1 MSSLI
6 FTCLLTSVY
15 TVAVDGIKPN
25 QQDYPLNVRIGR
37 CDLNEFDCNPN
48 DSSPTCIPFSVVRDC
63 IIDCENGADEECG
76 HNQTMCDVNI
86 KRTNSMCGKCVEN
99 NEVDRFCVDRKW
111 KNLYCPSI
119 DTISFVTFH
128 VRQCQTTQNC
138 VHESW
143 LNDGEMKVRTVCS
156 TYLINSIQ
164 VKCVE
169 TTTPKTTVKHEHNNQ
184 TPKLRPSDCSEILQ
198 LKPDANS
205 SKPQKA
211 YDPHCLN
218 ADQCPSFWLLCDFE
232 LFGGGWTKIL
242 HREWPTQIHFN
253 KTWAEYKVGFGSLAI
268 DREFWLGNDRLHSLT
283 AGRQCVN
290 ELIIKMKTAREG
302 REVIARYSS
311 FMISDESDLF
321 RLNLGP
327 LVTNPS
333 LTTVDE
339 LISSRSQYFVTWDR
353 QVHYCSQTQG
363 GWWMSPG
370 SCNYGLTADMKAQRN
385 HGGVVW
391 NNDRMVSIS
400 VYMRPNQ
407 FVAPVLNQFAYLK
420 VQP

>member
-1 MSSLI
+1 ML
-6 FTCLLTSVY
+6 
-15 TVAVDGIKPN
+15 K
-25 QQDYPLNVRIGR
+25 DYPLNVRIGR
-37 CDLNEFDCNPN
+37 CDLNEFDCSPN
-48 DSSPTCIPFSVVRDC
+48 DPSPTCIPFSVVRDC

-76 HNQTMCDVNI
+76 YNQTMCDVNI

-99 NEVDRFCVDRKW
+99 NEADRFCVDRKW
-111 KNLYCPSI
+111 KNLCY
-119 DTISFVTFH
+119 
-128 VRQCQTTQNC
+128 
-138 VHESW
+138 EE
-143 LNDGEMKVRTVCS
+143 NDDCS
-156 TYLINSIQ
+156 DGS
-164 VKCVE
+164 
-169 TTTPKTTVKHEHNNQ
+169 EHNQ
-184 TPKLRPSDCSEILQ
+184 TPNLRPSDCSEIIQ

-218 ADQCPSFWLLCDFE
+218 ANQCPSFWLLCDFE
-232 LFGGGWTKIL
+232 LFGGGWTKVL

-253 KTWAEYKVGFGSLAI
+253 KTWAEYKVGFGNLAT
-268 DREFWLGNDRLHSLT
+268 DREFYLGNDRLHSLT

-327 LVTNPS
+327 LVTNPT
-333 LTTVDE
+333 LTNVDE
-339 LISSRSQYFVTWDR
+339 FVSSRNQYFVTYDR
-353 QVHYCSQTQG
+353 QTHHCAQTQG

-370 SCNYGLTADMKAQRN
+370 SCDYKLTSDMKAQRN
-385 HGGVVW
+385 HAGVVW
-391 NNDRMVSIS
+391 NNERMMTIS